1 MGRVTPVTHYTM
13 GGVRVDGD
21 GRVVRNE
28 ARAAKTG
35 QKVVPGL
42 FAPSA
47 SSSGR
52 ARREPARRGN
62 ADGVRGVRPARGDG
76 GAAAGARRRRGGRAR

>member
-1 MGRVTPVTHYTM
+1 MSGDASERDAFYVGRVTPVTHYTM

-42 FAPSA
+42 FAVGELVG
-47 SSSGR
+47 GR
-52 ARREPARRGN
+52 ARREPARRGT
-62 ADGVRGVRPARGDG
+62 R
-76 GAAAGARRRRGGRAR
+76 